1 MVERVP
7 SVNVSVKPSN
17 AGALHADE
25 AWRALSRCVGYSRLY
40 FAPAKERP
48 EQRGR
53 REASAR
59 RICES
64 CVVRAECRAAGRANA
79 EYGIWGGENE
89 QERIDA
95 GVYLRDPIGV
105 RPSRV
110 AS

>member
-1 MVERVP
+1 
-7 SVNVSVKPSN
+7 
-17 AGALHADE
+17 
-25 AWRALSRCVGYSRLY
+25 
-40 FAPAKERP
+40 
-48 EQRGR
+48 
-53 REASAR
+53 
-59 RICES
+59 
-64 CVVRAECRAAGRANA
+64 VRAECRAAGRANA